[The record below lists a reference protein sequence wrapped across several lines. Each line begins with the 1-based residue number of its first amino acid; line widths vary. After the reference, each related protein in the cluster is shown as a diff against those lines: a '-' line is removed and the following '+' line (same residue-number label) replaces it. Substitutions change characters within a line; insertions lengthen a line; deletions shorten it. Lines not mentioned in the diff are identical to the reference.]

1 MDKYVLVTWPESQM
15 LMEEEWF
22 DTECILMNDENHLE
36 EIGSSAFFVPQ
47 ERYEEFVNKNK

>member
-1 MDKYVLVTWPESQM
+1 MEKYVLVTWPQSQM

-22 DTECILMNDENHLE
+22 DAECILMNDENHLE